1 MAGATDKDS
10 HPEYWR
16 EYSNLQRTK
25 HELIKCYLNG
35 WLPKLGS
42 WAGRILY
49 LDTHAG
55 RGRHQ
60 SGDYGSPLVAVRT
73 VLEHKHRSTVFGDC
87 EIVFF
92 FVERDQ
98 ENATALEQEIAAL
111 GVLPKQVQPVV
122 IVDDCYKAL
131 SSLLDDLKKSREK
144 LAPAFVFVDPYGFK
158 VPGNLLRELMS
169 FERVELFINVI
180 WRELSMAIAQ
190 GDSNPGLAETL
201 DIVFDGD
208 DWRDLIGLE
217 FESQAD
223 ACVDLLQTKIGA
235 QWATHIRMLGK
246 NNATRYMLMHLTN
259 HDAGRDQMKDCMW
272 KVSPVHPFIARASDD
287 PSQKFLI
294 EPEPDLAPLRQWVL
308 KRLSR
313 HPWLWQDLNEEIRGE
328 VWRVVQ
334 LNDVIRQLRRE
345 NLIAYRGANRFVPKQ
360 NPELYLI
367 NQE

>member
-1 MAGATDKDS
+1 MAGATDKDA

-55 RGRHQ
+55 RGRHE
-60 SGDYGSPLVAVRT
+60 SGDYGSPLVALRT
-73 VLEHKHRSTVFGDC
+73 VLEHKYRNAVFGDC

-98 ENATALEQEIAAL
+98 ENASALEQEIVGL
-111 GVLPKQVQPVV
+111 GGLPNQVQTIVV
-122 IVDDCYKAL
+122 VDDCYKAL
-131 SSLLDDLKKSREK
+131 SSLLDDLKKSRGK

-158 VPGNLLRELMS
+158 VPGNLLRELMG

-190 GDSNPGLAETL
+190 GDMSPGLAETL
-201 DIVFDGD
+201 KTVFDGN
-208 DWRDLIGLE
+208 DWRELIGLE
-217 FESQAD
+217 FESQAG
-223 ACVDLLQTKIGA
+223 ACVDLLRSKIGA
-235 QWATHIRMLGK
+235 RWATHIRMLGN

-287 PSQKFLI
+287 PNQEFLI

-313 HPWLWQDLNEEIRGE
+313 HPWRWQELSEEIRGE
-328 VWRVVQ
+328 VWRVAQ

-345 NLIAYRGANRFVPKQ
+345 NLISYRGANRFVPKQ